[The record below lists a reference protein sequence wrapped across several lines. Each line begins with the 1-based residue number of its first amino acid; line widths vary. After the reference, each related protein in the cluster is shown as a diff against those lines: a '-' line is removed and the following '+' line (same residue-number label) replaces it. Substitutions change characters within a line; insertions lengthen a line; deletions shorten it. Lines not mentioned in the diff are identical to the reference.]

1 MYKYHYS
8 VGMKS
13 FGPITLN
20 QLKRLSPFEDTMV
33 WLGGL
38 RDWVKVEELEELE
51 RLFKTVPLI

>member
-1 MYKYHYS
+1 
-8 VGMKS
+8 MKS